1 MKSHLL
7 SGSNVKMTIREI
19 LFFGLFGAILIV
31 VQVALAIL
39 PNIELVSF
47 FIIIYTL
54 ILGRKVFF
62 PIFVFVAVEGLIYG
76 FGLWW
81 FSYLYIWFI
90 LAIVTLLFRKN
101 EHPVIWAIISGVF
114 GLLFGALT
122 AIPYLFIG
130 GIGAAVSYWVSGI
143 VFDLLHCGGNVIVM
157 LLLFRPVSR
166 IVQRIYLHEKPLMDN
181 GSCI

>member
-1 MKSHLL
+1 
-7 SGSNVKMTIREI
+7 MTVREI
-19 LFFGLFGAILIV
+19 LFFGLFGAILVV

-54 ILGRKVFF
+54 VLGKKVFF
-62 PIFVFVAVEGLIYG
+62 PICVFVIVEGLIFG

-90 LAIVTLLFRKN
+90 LTIAVLLLRKN
-101 EHPVIWAIISGVF
+101 KQPIIWAIISGVF

-122 AIPYLFIG
+122 AIPYLFYG
-130 GIGAAVSYWVSGI
+130 GIGAAAAYWVNGI
-143 VFDLLHCGGNVIVM
+143 VFDLLHCGGNVVVTA
-157 LLLFRPVSR
+157 LLFRPVYNL
-166 IVQRIYLHEKPLMDN
+166 VKKLYNNEN
-181 GSCI
+181 GLEHKHSSIG